1 MKKLLIPLSIL
12 LVSCEKTDILP
23 IAQSVVIDSSP
34 KKKEFRYD
42 TLTSNEVRL
51 SSTRWDNFN
60 GKGLI
65 GYADLNNDGE
75 DDVIY
80 IDGGVFIR
88 IYKNGVYESFKVEGV
103 SFIFARSIIPFDIN
117 GDNLLDFVVL
127 AHNDEKLQFNPGE
140 VPYVFINKGN
150 NQFDAKKLN
159 TKQDFWHLGTAGD
172 LDGDG
177 DNDLI
182 ICTAG
187 SVSYFKN
194 VGGELIE
201 TANVIPS
208 KYKDSHYVGALIDDF
223 NNDGINDVIFF
234 GHEYAILKDKSQIAL
249 TRIMFGNKSGIFTE
263 ENSITLNEDKIG
275 FGVIID
281 ALCTDLDG
289 DGKKEIILV
298 RTGDPINFSF
308 YKGYRVQ
315 ILNQPIDVTS
325 QFIDNPYSYSEG
337 WICMIKLVDVNKD
350 GKRDIVELDKRRE
363 KYFLQK

>member
-1 MKKLLIPLSIL
+1 MRKLLIPLTL
-12 LVSCEKTDILP
+12 LLFSCDKSEILP
-23 IAQSVVIDSSP
+23 IKQYTESSTV
-34 KKKEFRYD
+34 KKNEFRYD

-51 SSTRWDNFN
+51 TSTRWDNFN

-80 IDGGVFIR
+80 IDGDVFIR
-88 IYKNGVYESFKVEGV
+88 IYKNGYYDTFKIQGV

-117 GDNLLDFVVL
+117 GDNFLDFVVL
-127 AHNDEKLQFNPGE
+127 AHNDERLQFNPGE

-150 NQFDAKKLN
+150 NSFDTKKLN

-194 VGGELIE
+194 INGELIE
-201 TANVIPS
+201 TPNVVPS

-223 NNDGINDVIFF
+223 NDDGINDIIFF
-234 GHEYAILKDKSQIAL
+234 GHEYQILNDKSQIAL
-249 TRIMFGNKSGIFTE
+249 TRIMFGNKSGVFSE
-263 ENSITLNEDKIG
+263 ENSITLAEDKIG

-281 ALCTDLDG
+281 ALCIDLNR

-308 YKGYRVQ
+308 YKGYRIQ
-315 ILNQPIDVTS
+315 ILNQTTDVTS

>member
-1 MKKLLIPLSIL
+1 MKKLLIPLSLL
-12 LVSCEKTDILP
+12 LVSCEKSDVLP
-23 IAQSVVIDSSP
+23 INQSVVITP
-34 KKKEFRYD
+34 ILKQKEFRYD

-51 SSTRWDNFN
+51 TSTRWDSFN

-80 IDGGVFIR
+80 IDEGVFIR
-88 IYKNGVYESFKVEGV
+88 MYKNGGYESFKIEGV

-127 AHNDEKLQFNPGE
+127 AHNDERLQFNPGE
-140 VPYVFINKGN
+140 VPYVFINRGN
-150 NQFDAKKLN
+150 NKFDAKKLN

-201 TANVIPS
+201 TPNVVPS
-208 KYKDSHYVGALIDDF
+208 TYKDSHYVGALIDDF
-223 NNDGINDVIFF
+223 NSDGINDVIFF
-234 GHEYAILKDKSQIAL
+234 GHEFAILKDKSQIAL
-249 TRIMFGNKSGIFTE
+249 TRIMYGSKSGTFTE
-263 ENSITLNEDKIG
+263 ENSITLAEDKIG

-281 ALCTDLDG
+281 ALCYDLNN
-289 DGKKEIILV
+289 DGKKELILI

-315 ILNQPIDVTS
+315 ILNQTIDVTS
-325 QFIDNPYSYSEG
+325 QFIDNPFSYSEG
-337 WICMIKLVDVNKD
+337 WICMIKLVDVNND